1 LDWIIRHG
9 DGLTSVDVDLEGL
22 IVALGKT
29 DAETTGDLS
38 E

>member
-1 LDWIIRHG
+1 LDWIRRRG
-9 DGLTSVDVDLEGL
+9 DDLASVDVDLEGL

>member
-1 LDWIIRHG
+1 LDWIRRHG
-9 DGLTSVDVDLEGL
+9 DDLASVDVDLEGL
-22 IVALGKT
+22 IVAFGKT